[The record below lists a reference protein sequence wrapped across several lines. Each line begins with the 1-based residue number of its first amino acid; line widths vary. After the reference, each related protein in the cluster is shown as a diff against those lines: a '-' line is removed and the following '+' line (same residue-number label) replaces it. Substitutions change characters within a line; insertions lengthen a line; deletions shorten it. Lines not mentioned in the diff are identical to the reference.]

1 RAAGRRSRS
10 EVTFD
15 RSGGFV
21 AAMAIRR
28 RCERVTQYRQGLWRT
43 MAEQPVLIL
52 GETGTGKELAGKCI
66 AGGRFIP
73 FDKATRRFAAAPL
86 AGYHV
91 VNLSDASDALF
102 DAELCG
108 NVRGAFTGATEDRS
122 GYLGLAEAG
131 GTLVFDE
138 FGDIGKV
145 IQGKLLRPVENR
157 VYRRVGDSETR
168 RFPGRFVFSTNK
180 DLPGLVRRGKFRE
193 DLHARVNVLRVVMP
207 PLRRILREAPDER
220 REYVWFFTAETLPH
234 SPEAWDGCAWRI
246 ETDLARKKAGDPWRG
261 NLREL
266 RNHVRSCILSS
277 RLTTEATDGSPDT
290 GQEPGSMVV
299 SSDGRAPA
307 SPRRRGSE
315 PPPGDRLLG
324 PDALASGMSLDDWN
338 RYIVTWT
345 YMMTG

>member
-1 RAAGRRSRS
+1 
-10 EVTFD
+10 
-15 RSGGFV
+15 
-21 AAMAIRR
+21 
-28 RCERVTQYRQGLWRT
+28 
-43 MAEQPVLIL
+43 VLVL

-108 NVRGAFTGATEDRS
+108 NVRGAFTGATEDKP
-122 GYLGLAEAG
+122 GYLGLAEGG

-168 RFPGRFVFSTNK
+168 RFLGRFVFSTNK
-180 DLPGLVRRGKFRE
+180 ELSGLVRRGKFRE
-193 DLHARVNVLRVVMP
+193 DLYTRVNVLRVVMP

-220 REYVWFFTAETLPH
+220 REYVHRFTAETLPQ
-234 SPEAWDGCAWRI
+234 SPETWDGWAYRI
-246 ETDLARKKAGDPWRG
+246 EADIARRKAGDAWRG

-266 RNHVRSCILSS
+266 RNYVRSCILSS
-277 RLTTEATDGSPDT
+277 RLVSEATVGTPDT
-290 GQEPGSMVV
+290 GQEPGSMVA
-299 SSDGRAPA
+299 RALGA
-307 SPRRRGSE
+307 RRRAGGGARATRRRGIACWARTRSRAACRSTTGTGTSS
-315 PPPGDRLLG
+315 PGC
-324 PDALASGMSLDDWN
+324 
-338 RYIVTWT
+338 T
-345 YMMTG
+345 